1 MILNRGLLKQLL
13 QEWYVFKKAVAY
25 MYDMKFILFK
35 IHEKQ
40 MEDLSKYNLNTTQ
53 LNNMEEIENK
63 LAQAQECFV

>member
-1 MILNRGLLKQLL
+1 
-13 QEWYVFKKAVAY
+13 
-25 MYDMKFILFK
+25 
-35 IHEKQ
+35 

>member
-1 MILNRGLLKQLL
+1 M
-13 QEWYVFKKAVAY
+13 
-25 MYDMKFILFK
+25 FK